1 MDFIVLLETKLQK
14 KYFWNYV
21 VIYFQQSMTWSN
33 FFVPHYKLFFCNI
46 CIWYLNLNKRF
57 IPKLNINQNFPWI
70 IIFMISISARPQIY
84 KWILISANILVSICC
99 RKEVKILDALLHKSM
114 LLKNKEVCYRV
125 QNLEHVLKN

>member
-1 MDFIVLLETKLQK
+1 
-14 KYFWNYV
+14 
-21 VIYFQQSMTWSN
+21 
-33 FFVPHYKLFFCNI
+33 
-46 CIWYLNLNKRF
+46 
-57 IPKLNINQNFPWI
+57 
-70 IIFMISISARPQIY
+70 MISISARPQIY